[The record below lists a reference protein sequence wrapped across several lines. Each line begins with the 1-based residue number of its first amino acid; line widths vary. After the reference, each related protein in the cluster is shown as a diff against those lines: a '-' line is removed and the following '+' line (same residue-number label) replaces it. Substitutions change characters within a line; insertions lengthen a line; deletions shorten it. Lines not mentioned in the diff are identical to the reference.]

1 MHPPQRALRILGT
14 LSLAGVM
21 AGTAFASTAAAHDG
35 RSHDG
40 SRSGDRQVGWHHGS
54 QHGWSKSDPRTSGNG
69 RSTPKASTVDA
80 KLAVATATSK
90 AKAKAKADHRHA
102 KPAQHRALPSQIVLT
117 GATSAEGL
125 ASFGSTFYA
134 GDLVKGDIYRGSLR
148 TGKVKLFIDAP
159 DGRNALGIKVDARHG
174 LLFVAGGATGQA
186 YVYNLRTGADV
197 AQIQLATA
205 GDSFI
210 NDVVV
215 TGDTAWFTDSMQ
227 AQLYKVDIIGR
238 GSVDT
243 DFETLALSGPAA
255 LLTGGFDLNGIAAV
269 RGGKTL
275 IVAHTGNGTLYTVDP
290 KTGAS
295 AAIAGA
301 DLPNVDGILLKGG
314 LLYAVQNGSN
324 QVSVL
329 RLGADLTSATVK
341 KVITDPRFETPTAAA
356 VWGNRLA
363 VVNAKFDTGNPPTAT
378 QFEVNVVKLHH

>member
-1 MHPPQRALRILGT
+1 
-14 LSLAGVM
+14 VM

-40 SRSGDRQVGWHHGS
+40 GRSGDHAGS
-54 QHGWSKSDPRTSGNG
+54 GHRGGWSKVDPARVGQ
-69 RSTPKASTVDA
+69 RKATPKGSNVNA
-80 KLAVATATSK
+80 KLAVATAMSK
-90 AKAKAKADHRHA
+90 ARADHRLASSNH
-102 KPAQHRALPSQIVLT
+102 HRALPSQIVLT

-148 TGKVKLFIDAP
+148 TGKVQLFIDAP
-159 DGRNALGIKVDARHG
+159 DGRNALGIKVDVRHG

-197 AQIQLATA
+197 AQIQLATS

-215 TGDTAWFTDSMQ
+215 TGHTAWFTDSMQ
-227 AQLYKVDIIGR
+227 ARLYKVDITGR

-243 DFETLALSGPAA
+243 DFDTLALSGPAA
-255 LLTGGFDLNGIAAV
+255 VVTGGFDLNGIAAV
-269 RGGKTL
+269 RGGRTL

-290 KTGAS
+290 TTGAS

-314 LLYAVQNGSN
+314 RLYAVQNASN
-324 QVSVL
+324 QVTVL
-329 RLGADLTSATVK
+329 RLSGDLTSATVK
-341 KVITDPRFETPTAAA
+341 TVITDPRFETPTAAA

-363 VVNAKFDTGNPPTAT
+363 VVNAKFDTGVPPTAT